1 MTLMLS
7 VVPRVKMTSAGS
19 AALMNFASRARDAS

>member
-1 MTLMLS
+1 MLTLS

-19 AALMNFASRARDAS
+19 AALMNFATRARAPS